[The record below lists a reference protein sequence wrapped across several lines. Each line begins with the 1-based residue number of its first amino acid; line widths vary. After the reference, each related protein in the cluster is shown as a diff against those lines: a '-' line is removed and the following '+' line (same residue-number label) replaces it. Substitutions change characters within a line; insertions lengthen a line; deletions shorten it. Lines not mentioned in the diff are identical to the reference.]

1 MEQLKDLK
9 IKRADLL
16 AKLDGMME
24 TVEVETRALTEEEIA
39 DFDALEKEIN
49 GIDATIKRIEKRR
62 IEAMPKEQAE
72 VEQEK
77 LTQEELEVRAMNA
90 FFRGEDYNQEVRTM
104 LASTSS
110 NQATFPLTIAKSI
123 LKRLEELCPVL
134 EKAKRFKS
142 KGTLRLIDETTY
154 GEGALCAE
162 NTAFKNEDP
171 VLHTID
177 LTSYKVAAQT
187 KATFELLANSSVD
200 LNQYL
205 TDVIIRRLSKEINRL
220 FLLGTGV
227 NEPTGLINAK
237 QTVTIG
243 ENISIDDITNMYTS
257 MHPDFLTNA
266 IYIMNRNTFGKIA
279 LLKDGNGHPYIQ
291 NGVINGK
298 FTYTLN
304 GIPIVID
311 NFMDDLGKGK
321 KPIILADV
329 NECYAVNMLQD
340 IVVRKLDQIEFTNGV
355 EVFAGYLMADG
366 KIVNEDAIKVAV
378 IPEG

>member
-1 MEQLKDLK
+1 MDLKQLKT
-9 IKRADLL
+9 KRADLL
-16 AKLDGMME
+16 AKMDNMME
-24 TVEVETRALTEEEIA
+24 AVEVETRALTEEEIA
-39 DFDALEKEIN
+39 DFDALEKEIK
-49 GIDATIKRIEKRR
+49 GIDATISRIEKRR
-62 IEAMPKEQAE
+62 LEAMPKEEAQKE
-72 VEQEK
+72 EEK
-77 LTQEELEVRAMNA
+77 LTQIELEERAMNA
-90 FFRGEDYNQEVRTM
+90 FFRGEDYTQEVRAM

-110 NQATFPLTIAKSI
+110 NQATFPLTISKTI

-142 KGTLRLIDETTY
+142 KGTLRLIDETSY

-162 NTAFKNEDP
+162 NTVFKDEEA

-220 FLLGTGV
+220 FLLGTGT
-227 NEPTGLINAK
+227 NEPTGLINAA
-237 QTVTIG
+237 QTITIG
-243 ENISIDDITNMYTS
+243 ADISIDDITNMYTS

-266 IYIMNRNTFGKIA
+266 CYIMNRNTFGKLA

-291 NGVINGK
+291 NGVVNGK

-304 GIPIVID
+304 TIPIIID
-311 NFMDDLGKGK
+311 NFMDDIATGK
-321 KPIILADV
+321 KPIILADI

-366 KIVNEDAIKVAV
+366 KIVNQDAIKVAV
-378 IPEG
+378 VG